1 MTGMDV
7 LRRVRSY
14 EKDMA
19 RLRLQLACVRDAAM
33 RITRS
38 TDTTGHGGQ
47 EDKMGEYAARADA
60 IEREMAAR
68 TTQHNG
74 DLLRAGMMVAQLDP
88 EQGVVMYMRMVRG
101 LTFRQTA
108 GELKIS
114 ESSVKGL
121 YRRGREALEGIVVE
135 GYA

>member
-7 LRRVRSY
+7 LRRVRAY

-19 RLRLQLACVRDAAM
+19 RLRLRLSCARDAAM

-47 EDKMGEYAARADA
+47 EDKMGEYAAKVDA
-60 IEREMAAR
+60 IEREMEAR
-68 TTQHNG
+68 TALNNG
-74 DLLRAGMMVAQLDP
+74 DLLRAGMVVAQLDP
-88 EQGVVMYMRMVRG
+88 EQGIVMYCRMVRG
-101 LTFRQTA
+101 LTVRQTA

-121 YRRGREALEGIVVE
+121 YRRGRETLEGIDVK
-135 GYA
+135 